1 MAANV
6 KRGQVVAV
14 VAVAAAVVEVV
25 AVIIVVV
32 AVAIVVTTVVV
43 LIKAIAQVRKI
54 KIKTKLLMNLRNGFR
69 SCLTGSRSE
78 SVAQPIR

>member
-14 VAVAAAVVEVV
+14 VAVVVVAVV

-32 AVAIVVTTVVV
+32 VATIVVTIVVV

-54 KIKTKLLMNLRNGFR
+54 KIKTKLLMNLRNGFQ

>member
-6 KRGQVVAV
+6 KRGQVVA
-14 VAVAAAVVEVV
+14 AAAVVVAVV

-32 AVAIVVTTVVV
+32 ATIVATIVVV
-43 LIKAIAQVRKI
+43 LIKAITQVRKI
-54 KIKTKLLMNLRNGFR
+54 KIKTKLLMNLRNGFQ
-69 SCLTGSRSE
+69 SCLTGSRLE